1 MIVLMSLTFSEVSFH
16 AMIIMSVIDRLHF
29 MLLFQENVRLSS
41 LDLSWNGFCEDGGLA
56 LADALVFNTNLK
68 ELDISSNRLTLA
80 VATRLAKALS
90 TNEVLEVLKVGSIY
104 DDRTR

>member
-1 MIVLMSLTFSEVSFH
+1 MISNKSIPH
-16 AMIIMSVIDRLHF
+16 DD
-29 MLLFQENVRLSS
+29 LFLQENVRLSS

-68 ELDISSNRLTLA
+68 ELDISSNRLNMT

-90 TNEVLEVLKVGSIY
+90 TNEVLEVLKVSELQY
-104 DDRTR
+104 AF